1 MTASE
6 NELLR
11 RKELLR
17 ATKID
22 VSNKE
27 WLYMLGAETRHSVA
41 IEGIFTDEKELKAVI
56 ERSDSSP
63 DIDQRVLNYFR
74 AAQFL
79 YDMALQ
85 YRNSNEK
92 PSYILLI
99 RTLHSQLHKNIATHY
114 IAGEFRKGPVQIT
127 NAVIKPP
134 FNPQKWIKLWA
145 HYIDHTL
152 ENYFI
157 HEAIARIHVLFEAI
171 HPFYDGNG
179 RVGRLIIN
187 FILIANNYT
196 NIIIKGVEKSERDR
210 YYKALEKADKGIV
223 KLFERDKVPSLET
236 LSTEIDKG
244 DFNQLENIIY
254 EAIIESSNRT
264 LTMYEPENELLT
276 VPEVAKK
283 LNISQTAIKKRIKTG
298 KIIASKLGTGTWR
311 IPQKYLT

>member
-11 RKELLR
+11 RKELLK
-17 ATKID
+17 ATTID

-27 WLYMLGAETRHSVA
+27 WLYMLGEETRHSIA
-41 IEGIFTDEKELKAVI
+41 IEGIFTDEKELKTVI

-85 YRNSNEK
+85 YRISSEK

-99 RTLHSQLHKNIATHY
+99 RTLHSQLHKNITTHY
-114 IAGEFRKGPVQIT
+114 TAGELRKGPVQIT
-127 NAVIKPP
+127 NAIIKPP
-134 FNPQKWIKLWA
+134 FNPQKWINLWA
-145 HYIDHTL
+145 HYINHTL
-152 ENYFI
+152 EKYFI
-157 HEAIARIHVLFEAI
+157 HEAIARIHALFEAI

-210 YYKALEKADKGIV
+210 YYKALEKADKGIT
-223 KLFERDKVPSLET
+223 KLFEKEKIPPLET
-236 LSTEIDKG
+236 LSAEIDKG

-264 LTMYEPENELLT
+264 LTMYEPEKELLT

-283 LNISQTAIKKRIKTG
+283 LNISQTAIKKRIKNG

-311 IPQKYLT
+311 IPKKYLT